1 MKNHSLLSFV
11 LACLVF
17 LSMSAFAQ
25 TGEKKDLSA
34 VPDGSLKIKEFLR
47 DFDVKISKKE
57 LLGMIDTL
65 AQSGKISKVDAE
77 KARKEISA
85 MSDDQFEKATKDA
98 INKIPDDLTVEEGK
112 DPQKVLEKVKANEKT
127 TEQPKKK

>member
-1 MKNHSLLSFV
+1 MKKYSILSFFLV
-11 LACLVF
+11 CLVF

-25 TGEKKDLSA
+25 TGEKKDLNA
-34 VPDGSLKIKEFLR
+34 VPDGSLKIKEFLK

-65 AQSGKISKVDAE
+65 AQAGKISKADAE

-85 MSDDQFEKATKDA
+85 MSDDQFDKATKDA

-112 DPQKVLEKVKANEKT
+112 DPQKVLEKVKANEKS

>member
-1 MKNHSLLSFV
+1 MKNHSILSF
-11 LACLVF
+11 LFACLVF

-25 TGEKKDLSA
+25 VGEKKDISG
-34 VPDGSLKIKEFLR
+34 VPDGSLKIKEFLK
-47 DFDVKISKKE
+47 DFDIKISKKE

-65 AQSGKISKVDAE
+65 AQTGKITKTDAE

-85 MSDDQFEKATKDA
+85 LSDDQFDKATKDA

-112 DPQKVLEKVKANEKT
+112 DPQKVLEKVKANI
-127 TEQPKKK
+127 QPKKK